1 MLLCIVGLYMRYQK
15 SMDNKVYI
23 IIFLVTAASAALTIT
38 NGPQDTTVCI
48 NQVANCTCG
57 FTGADPNFV
66 VPNWRIIKRRDGE
79 VVSDETISGSEIIAY
94 TNDGMEWIPDLL
106 NGNNSVLRV
115 GPVNGTYNQ
124 SSYQC
129 SFASLNRII
138 ESSIGTLTVLDPPS
152 LINITV
158 EDTGTTFI
166 TISWIS
172 TSVGSVN
179 YTISLSSS
187 TGDVIMS
194 HITIGTQYTING
206 LTSNTSYRISVVPSV
221 GMCQGEGKEVMVDTT
236 GISTN
241 IPRVQPSRSMTT
253 VLQATTSNSIK
264 DDDSESDDDG
274 NTTLIIIFTIIIVLL
289 IILLVIAVVI
299 IIWLCVERYHKL
311 KHRISSEV
319 KTPVNQQQ
327 LNTDTIKMQSSPAYV
342 PVGQDI
348 DLTSSIV
355 PQYDTVQV
363 PSDHQDVPMMANPAY
378 LTHKNI

>member
-1 MLLCIVGLYMRYQK
+1 MLLCIVGLYIRYQK
-15 SMDNKVYI
+15 FMDNKVYI

-48 NQVANCTCG
+48 NQVVNCTCG
-57 FTGADPNFV
+57 FTGADPNIV
-66 VPNWRIIKRRDGE
+66 VPNWRIIKRKNGV
-79 VVSDETISGSEIIAY
+79 VVSDEDISGNEILRD
-94 TNDGMEWIPDLL
+94 TSVGLEWIADPL
-106 NGNNSVLRV
+106 NGNSSVLRV
-115 GPVNGTYNQ
+115 GPVDRTDDQ

-129 SFASLNRII
+129 SFALLNRVI

-172 TSVGSVN
+172 TSVGSVI
-179 YTISLSSS
+179 YTI
-187 TGDVIMS
+187 TGDVMVS
-194 HITIGTQYTING
+194 FTTIDTQYTING
-206 LTSNTSYRISVVPSV
+206 LTSGTSYRISVVPSV
-221 GMCQGEGKEVMVDTT
+221 GMCQGEGKEVIVNTRV
-236 GISTN
+236 SPS
-241 IPRVQPSRSMTT
+241 IPIVQPSKSKSI
-253 VLQATTSNSIK
+253 VLQATTSIK

-274 NTTLIIIFTIIIVLL
+274 NTTLIIVFTIIIVLL
-289 IILLVIAVVI
+289 IISLVITLVI

-311 KHRISSEV
+311 KYITSEV

-342 PVGQDI
+342 PVGQDN
-348 DLTSSIV
+348 DPNSSIV